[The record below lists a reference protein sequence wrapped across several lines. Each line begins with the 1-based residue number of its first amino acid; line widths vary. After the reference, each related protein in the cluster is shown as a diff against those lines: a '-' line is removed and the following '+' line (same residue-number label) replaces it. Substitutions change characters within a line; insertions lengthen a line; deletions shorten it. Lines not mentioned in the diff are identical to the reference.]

1 MHNTSSIRLVVSIQ
15 YRQVT
20 DGQTH
25 NSIYHASIVSR
36 DNNDNVS
43 RAMLSRTELH
53 GLAKL
58 NTKLK
63 RSTHR
68 NFVASVCKYFG
79 EMWYN
84 SDNSHNPLPGTSQLT
99 SSMCIIQTKRH
110 PIGNR
115 LTLGLCGV
123 TVAYRNFITFGCATA
138 KSRVPRRL
146 ISCSASASQPKLL
159 QASRK
164 MDVGVAE
171 ESTHQ
176 SLATMNRSY
185 ESCIGL
191 GLEGLE

>member
-25 NSIYHASIVSR
+25 NSIYHASIASH

-68 NFVASVCKYFG
+68 NFVAPVCKYFS

-99 SSMCIIQTKRH
+99 SSMCIVQTKRH

-123 TVAYRNFITFGCATA
+123 TVAYRNFITFGCTAA
-138 KSRVPRRL
+138 KSRAHRNF
-146 ISCSASASQPKLL
+146 ITFGCAA
-159 QASRK
+159 
-164 MDVGVAE
+164 AE
-171 ESTHQ
+171 SPGCP
-176 SLATMNRSY
+176 A
-185 ESCIGL
+185 G
-191 GLEGLE
+191 